1 MNART
6 WVKYLWQRAI
16 LRVQLEPRATLF
28 WAVVLL
34 AGLSAVAGSVLAAGG
49 H

>member
-1 MNART
+1 VSARQ
-6 WVKYLWQRAI
+6 WIRYLYHRSV
-16 LRVQLEPRATLF
+16 LRVQLEPRGTAF

-34 AGLSAVAGSVLAAGG
+34 AGLGGIAGAVVMAGG